1 MLVHLYSQNAS
12 RNLAASVVAAAR
24 VPHQA
29 GARPDDAL
37 LIGIGGGWELGN
49 WREELRQLAAR
60 NAVNAFAV
68 RTLPTERRLTD
79 AEWTTV
85 ARGLADQI
93 GRADDPLAVVWTTPT
108 SSVLFVEA
116 SNRSLH
122 RDRAL
127 AFVGDVTIR
136 LQRGETVAMAV
147 RAAGSHGIAQASP
160 GDVTALNF
168 AEPANASPTAAP
180 QPAPVPAPPTIVQ
193 SHTR

>member
-29 GARPDDAL
+29 GVKPDDAL
-37 LIGIGGGWELGN
+37 LIGTGGGWELGN
-49 WREELRQLAAR
+49 WREELRQLTAR

-79 AEWTTV
+79 AEWATV

-93 GRADDPLAVVWTTPT
+93 GRADDPLAVVRTTPT
-108 SSVLFVEA
+108 STVLFVEA

-127 AFVGDVTIR
+127 AFVGDVTVR

-147 RAAGSHGIAQASP
+147 RAAGSPDVAQASP
-160 GDVTALNF
+160 GDVAGLSF
-168 AEPANASPTAAP
+168 AEPAGASPTAAP
-180 QPAPVPAPPTIVQ
+180 QPAAVPAGPAIVHP
-193 SHTR
+193 HTR